1 MWFTEWMAPSNSR
14 TSELSHA
21 GGLFQLHRDGR
32 PRTRADLV
40 RSTGLS
46 RPTVADRID
55 QLLGLGLIA
64 EVDGAA
70 STGGR
75 PSSRFAF
82 NPRAR
87 VVIAADFGASHS
99 RIAVTNLAGELL
111 ADTSSTREIAEGPR
125 SAIDWLRSTALE
137 LLERAGRGVDEV
149 VGIGIGLPGPV
160 EFSTGRPINPP
171 IMPGWD
177 RFDVPGA
184 LRESFDSPVFVDNDV
199 NIMALGERT
208 TAWPETTDLI
218 FVKVSTGIGAGIISG
233 GSLRRGSHGA
243 AGDIGHVALPR
254 AAEVPCAC
262 GNRGCLEAVA
272 SGRAIARSLSAA
284 GVPAATPSDVVELV
298 KSGDVHAV
306 QAVRQAGRDLG
317 EVLTTCVSLM
327 NPSLILI
334 GGTMAQAAEHLVAG
348 VREVV
353 YARSIP
359 LSTEH
364 LMIAPS
370 RSAGDAAV
378 LGAAHLAIDSALSP
392 ERIAAALAGSAGPL
406 RPDAPA

>member
-1 MWFTEWMAPSNSR
+1 
-14 TSELSHA
+14 
-21 GGLFQLHRDGR
+21 
-32 PRTRADLV
+32 
-40 RSTGLS
+40 
-46 RPTVADRID
+46 
-55 QLLGLGLIA
+55 A

-137 LLERAGRGVDEV
+137 LLERAGRGVGRV
-149 VGIGIGLPGPV
+149 VGIRPRPAGPGEVPP
-160 EFSTGRPINPP
+160 RPPNHPANHPRLEP
-171 IMPGWD
+171 IRRP
-177 RFDVPGA
+177 RAPKEA
-184 LRESFDSPVFVDNDV
+184 LRPPVFVDNDV

-218 FVKVSTGIGAGIISG
+218 FVKVATGIGAGIISG

-243 AGDIGHVALPR
+243 AGDIGHVTLPR
-254 AAEVPCAC
+254 AAEGPCAC
-262 GNRGCLEAVA
+262 GNRGCLEAGA

-334 GGTMAQAAEHLVAG
+334 GGTMAQAAEHL
-348 VREVV
+348 
-353 YARSIP
+353 
-359 LSTEH
+359 
-364 LMIAPS
+364 
-370 RSAGDAAV
+370 
-378 LGAAHLAIDSALSP
+378 
-392 ERIAAALAGSAGPL
+392 
-406 RPDAPA
+406 